1 MFRFLYSLKW
11 ESITWSVLTVFL
23 HWLAITAI
31 YFIAKFLTD
40 FYCKRHT
47 KGINLFQQ
55 IYVYSLCVIVPLIFS
70 ALLADRLGT
79 HREGGEDYD
88 DPGEIVVDYTPT
100 ATQQCTYGTK
110 RFLVMTPV
118 ALLGAAAAIKKD
130 KTLKPEERLR
140 IKVQQDIDAR
150 KHDDGW

>member
-11 ESITWSVLTVFL
+11 ESIVWSVFTVFL

-31 YFIAKFLTD
+31 YFIAKSLTD

-47 KGINLFQQ
+47 NGINLFQQ
-55 IYVYSLCVIVPLIFS
+55 IYVYGLCILVPLVFS
-70 ALLADRLGT
+70 VLLADRLGT

-100 ATQQCTYGTK
+100 ATQQWTYGTK
-110 RFLVMTPV
+110 RFLVITPV

-130 KTLKPEERLR
+130 KKLKAEERLR

-150 KHDDGW
+150 KNDDGW

>member
-1 MFRFLYSLKW
+1 MLRFLSNLHW
-11 ESITWSVLTVFL
+11 GSISWSVLIVFL
-23 HWLAITAI
+23 HWFAITII
-31 YFIAKFLTD
+31 YFVAKSLTD

-47 KGINLFQQ
+47 DGINLFQK

-79 HREGGEDYD
+79 HREGGDDYD

-100 ATQQCTYGTK
+100 ETEQWTYGTK
-110 RFLVMTPV
+110 RFLVIVPV
-118 ALLGAAAAIKKD
+118 AILGATAALKKD
-130 KTLKPEERLR
+130 KTLKPDERLK
-140 IKVQQDIDAR
+140 IKIQQEIDAR